1 MRSIEEFLQ
10 TLTEP
15 LGGGTH
21 YYELL
26 TSDENGLVVRL
37 YGIRYRNCDKEPKVK
52 LCFEERENGE
62 RFVNSD
68 FYFTQMGGYN
78 IVWERKRT
86 SYYGECVP
94 MDEMYDTTANYPN
107 IGRIETLWDYND
119 LVYNLP
125 EAKYL
130 TQYPEGNI
138 MKFIRIWRKHPEV
151 EMIYKNKQLQ
161 WLWSDTR
168 IYDIKDKGRFLN
180 LVKGGLSVN
189 DALGMMKYGS
199 KEKMLAERK
208 TNIAARKLKGLRVK
222 REYLSEIPHYLGKGN
237 YKWSDYRDYLEL
249 SKEFGRDIN
258 DRGVLFPQNLM
269 TQHDNLVELKREKM
283 EREKELER
291 RKERRSQRAKAR
303 YFDKKNAGVFN
314 EIIKEFTKCIN
325 KANKKSQDLKLVI
338 PNSKLQF
345 VDIGNELHNCV
356 GVNGYDKKMIDRK
369 CLIVAVYLNDKPV
382 ECCELKPTK
391 TAFKIEQL
399 RGDHNQD
406 SEYHDNAKILVNEF
420 IKNCRQANARA

>member
-15 LGGGTH
+15 IGSGTH

-62 RFVNSD
+62 KFVNSD

-78 IVWERKRT
+78 IIWEKKRT
-86 SYYGECVP
+86 MYYGECVP
-94 MDEMYDTTANYPN
+94 MNEMYCTEQNYPN
-107 IGRIETLWDYND
+107 IGRTKQLWDYND
-119 LVYNLP
+119 LVYNIP

-130 TQYPEGNI
+130 TEYPNWQI

-151 EMIYKNKQLQ
+151 ETIYKNKQLQ

-168 IYDIKDKGRFLN
+168 IYKVKSKGRLIN
-180 LVKGGLSVN
+180 LLKSGLSVN

-199 KEKMLAERK
+199 KDKMLVERR
-208 TNIAARKLKGLRVK
+208 TNLAARKLKGLRVK
-222 REYLSEIPHYLGKGN
+222 REYLSEVEHYLKKKN
-237 YKWSDYRDYLEL
+237 SSWDIYRDYLEL

-258 DRGVLFPQNLM
+258 DRGVLFPQNL
-269 TQHDNLVELKREKM
+269 TEQHDNLVELKREKVEH
-283 EREKELER
+283 ERELER
-291 RKERRSQRAKAR
+291 RKERRKERAKAR
-303 YFDKKNAGVFN
+303 YFDKKNAGIFN

-345 VDIGNELHNCV
+345 IDIGNELHNCV
-356 GVNGYDKKMIDRK
+356 GVNGYDKKMIQRK

-391 TAFKIEQL
+391 KAFVIEQL
-399 RGDHNQD
+399 RGDHNQN
-406 SEYHDNAKILVNEF
+406 SEYHDNAKVLVNEF

>member
-1 MRSIEEFLQ
+1 
-10 TLTEP
+10 
-15 LGGGTH
+15 
-21 YYELL
+21 
-26 TSDENGLVVRL
+26 
-37 YGIRYRNCDKEPKVK
+37 
-52 LCFEERENGE
+52 
-62 RFVNSD
+62 
-68 FYFTQMGGYN
+68 MGGYN
-78 IVWERKRT
+78 IVWEKKRT

-94 MDEMYDTTANYPN
+94 MDEMYDTTQNYPR
-107 IGRIETLWDYND
+107 IGSIETLWDYND

-130 TQYPEGNI
+130 TKYPESQI

-168 IYDIKDKGRFLN
+168 IYEIKDKSRFLN
-180 LVKGGLSVN
+180 LVKTGLSVN

-199 KEKMLAERK
+199 KDKMLAERR
-208 TNIAARKLKGLRVK
+208 TNIAARHLKGLKVK
-222 REYLSEIPHYLGKGN
+222 RELLSEIPHYLEKGN
-237 YKWSDYRDYLEL
+237 YKWADYRDYLEL

-258 DRGVLFPQNLM
+258 DRGVLFPSDLM
-269 TQHDNLVELKREKM
+269 AQHDNLVELKREKM
-283 EREKELER
+283 EREEELR
-291 RKERRSQRAKAR
+291 RIKERRNRIAAAKR
-303 YFDKKNAGVFN
+303 FDKKNGGIFN
-314 EIIKEFTKCIN
+314 EIIKEFAKCIN

-345 VDIGNELHNCV
+345 VDIGNTLHNCV
-356 GVNGYDKKMIDRK
+356 GVMGYDKRMLEGK

-382 ECCELKPTK
+382 ECCELTPTK